1 MSRQIRDA
9 RLYRSSVLVQKMR
22 DDLNKGDAMTDR
34 TRRRLTTALLAPV
47 AALAT
52 WAVARLAGL
61 DLEVSTGSGKVG
73 PVDVVL
79 AALIGAFAGWLV
91 AWVFER
97 RSRHPRGWWGFTAST
112 TLAASFIG
120 PSWLADGWNVFALT
134 VMHFVT
140 ASVVIAGFLATI
152 P

>member
-52 WAVARLAGL
+52 WAVARLARL
-61 DLEVSTGSGKVG
+61 DPEVSTRSGKDG
-73 PVDVVL
+73 PPHAVP
-79 AALIGAFAGWLV
+79 APPPRALSRRPPPAGL
-91 AWVFER
+91 R
-97 RSRHPRGWWGFTAST
+97 PPPPPPPR
-112 TLAASFIG
+112 
-120 PSWLADGWNVFALT
+120 
-134 VMHFVT
+134 
-140 ASVVIAGFLATI
+140 
-152 P
+152 